1 MNEKNNNTFVKLNF
15 TTCLDYP
22 MIFDYNAKVIK
33 LDEASTKER
42 SFFIR
47 TKTNQINKMSQHS
60 NINTE
65 KGDEI
70 LFYIRK
76 SKNNTFT
83 IDNPIKRNNERT
95 ENNINI
101 LDDKLWYILKS
112 EKNDK
117 GCNNKDNYILNVNDI
132 IKIGNSKYEVIEK
145 NIHNSHE
152 NDNQTKYDLNKINKK
167 SEPIFK
173 ITEIKNEVNQDGL
186 CRICF
191 DGSSTED
198 NPKIRL
204 CKCKDFIHYECLKLW
219 IKTKK
224 NKKKNTA
231 KTVLSYYIKKF
242 HCDVCLTPYPLFFKI
257 NGINKQYSLVELN
270 KPKDL
275 NYIILESLENIKYK
289 KIHIITLNEK
299 EILIGSNDTC
309 DVIDKNIFISRKHAV
324 IKYYNGDAIL
334 ENRSTHFNT
343 LILVKGAIPI
353 NENKIDFQCG
363 RTIIS
368 ANLKIN
374 KKKCLQK

>member
-132 IKIGNSKYEVIEK
+132 IKIGNSKYEV
-145 NIHNSHE
+145 
-152 NDNQTKYDLNKINKK
+152 
-167 SEPIFK
+167 
-173 ITEIKNEVNQDGL
+173 
-186 CRICF
+186 
-191 DGSSTED
+191 
-198 NPKIRL
+198 
-204 CKCKDFIHYECLKLW
+204 
-219 IKTKK
+219 
-224 NKKKNTA
+224 
-231 KTVLSYYIKKF
+231 
-242 HCDVCLTPYPLFFKI
+242 
-257 NGINKQYSLVELN
+257 
-270 KPKDL
+270 
-275 NYIILESLENIKYK
+275 
-289 KIHIITLNEK
+289 
-299 EILIGSNDTC
+299 
-309 DVIDKNIFISRKHAV
+309 
-324 IKYYNGDAIL
+324 
-334 ENRSTHFNT
+334 
-343 LILVKGAIPI
+343 
-353 NENKIDFQCG
+353 
-363 RTIIS
+363 
-368 ANLKIN
+368 
-374 KKKCLQK
+374 